1 MLFYRITPMLGEAL
15 LIDSHCHLDPQAFG
29 SWDEIDAV
37 ITRARGA
44 GVEVL
49 ISIGSGYGI
58 ESANRVMKL
67 IENYEDI
74 YAVVG
79 IHPHDSKGWTETTA
93 EELRRYSQHSK
104 VIAVGEMG
112 LDYHYNF
119 SSPEAQRRVFRDQ
132 LKIAKSLSLPVVIH
146 DRDSNGEVLEI
157 LQEEEAFEHG
167 VLFHCFCGGVE
178 EMDSIIKLGGY
189 ISLPGIVTFKNG
201 QRMREV
207 AKQVPLEKLLIET
220 DSPFLTP
227 VPHRGKRNEPQY
239 VAFVAAAIALEKDCS
254 KEEIQN
260 ATARNA
266 IRFFNLPY
274 SSLLS

>member
-1 MLFYRITPMLGEAL
+1 MLGGLL

-29 SWDEIDAV
+29 SWNEIDAV
-37 ITRARGA
+37 ITRARNA
-44 GVEVL
+44 GVEIL

-58 ESANRVMKL
+58 ESAQRVMKL
-67 IENYEDI
+67 IENYDDI

-79 IHPHDSKGWTETTA
+79 IHPHDSKGWTEKSA
-93 EELRRYSQHSK
+93 EELRLYCQHSK
-104 VIAVGEMG
+104 VVAVGEMG

-119 SSPEAQRRVFRDQ
+119 STPEAQRKAFREQ
-132 LKIAKSLSLPVVIH
+132 LRLARTLNLPVVIH

-157 LQEEEAFEHG
+157 LQDEDAFEHG
-167 VLFHCFCGGVE
+167 VLFHCFCGGVV
-178 EMDSIIKLGGY
+178 EMESIIKLGGY

-201 QRMREV
+201 QQMREV
-207 AKQVPLEKLLIET
+207 AKKVPIENLLIET

-239 VAFVAAAIALEKDCS
+239 VEFVAEAIALEKDCS
-254 KEEIQN
+254 KKEIQN
-260 ATARNA
+260 ATSTNA

-274 SSLLS
+274 SSFDLNSQLCGN